1 MADIAPLTARIY
13 ICTYVSMAK
22 TTQATTIVTSIKLE
36 AALYKRLRRRAL
48 DERRPA
54 RELIE
59 DAIRL
64 YLREGR

>member
-1 MADIAPLTARIY
+1 MPTPRA
-13 ICTYVSMAK
+13 AK
-22 TTQATTIVTSIKLE
+22 PKDTDTVVTSIKLE

-48 DERRPA
+48 DEGRATR
-54 RELIE
+54 LLVE